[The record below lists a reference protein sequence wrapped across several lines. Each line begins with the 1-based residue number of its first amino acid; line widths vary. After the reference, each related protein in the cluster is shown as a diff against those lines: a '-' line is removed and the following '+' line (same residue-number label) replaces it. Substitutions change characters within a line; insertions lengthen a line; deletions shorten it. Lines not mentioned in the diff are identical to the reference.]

1 MKNMHKGL
9 TVPKW
14 MLINHSKIPQ
24 MTQNLS
30 VKIVC
35 PSPKVWDFDEKRLHW
50 AVHCPCPPWSK
61 KKSSKFTW
69 CALQMRSRSCRF
81 KNLETTSAPKVK
93 ETPRS
98 FSPQPWTSLSGS
110 DHRRSHNRPGNKK
123 NSWKYNNEKSLGG
136 IKCISSTT
144 PTMMIMMWYFDIA
157 IFVMCPRTNQ
167 MIAACYN

>member
-1 MKNMHKGL
+1 MENKGL

-14 MLINHSKIPQ
+14 VLINQPKIPQ
-24 MTQNLS
+24 NVPKFFCPKLS
-30 VKIVC
+30 VQTQKFGISMKKGFIGRPLSVI
-35 PSPKVWDFDEKRLHW
+35 SLIE
-50 AVHCPCPPWSK
+50 

>member
-1 MKNMHKGL
+1 MGADKSAEN
-9 TVPKW
+9 TPKCP
-14 MLINHSKIPQ
+14 KIFLP
-24 MTQNLS
+24 
-30 VKIVC
+30 KIVC

-50 AVHCPCPPWSK
+50 ASVVRDLLDRK
-61 KKSSKFTW
+61 
-69 CALQMRSRSCRF
+69 
-81 KNLETTSAPKVK
+81 KNLQNLPDALCKWGPGHADLKIWRPHQLQRWRKRLDHFHPNLGHLCRDLTTEGRITDLET
-93 ETPRS
+93 
-98 FSPQPWTSLSGS
+98 
-110 DHRRSHNRPGNKK
+110 KK